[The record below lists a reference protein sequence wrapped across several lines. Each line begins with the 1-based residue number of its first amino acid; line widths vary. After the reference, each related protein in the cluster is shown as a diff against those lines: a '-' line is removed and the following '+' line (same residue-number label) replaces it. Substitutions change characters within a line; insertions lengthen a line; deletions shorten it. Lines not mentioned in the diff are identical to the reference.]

1 MLRLKKGKLFLSTAE
16 KAFTRR
22 KFVKETVAS
31 AVIFGST
38 PQIFSEKERQKK
50 KVQSSFIPRFRFLQV
65 NDLHIEHEGK
75 GYKDANVRASW
86 LFNALK
92 SDRYFPKPDFI
103 LGIGDIIHGESLEGI
118 KSDLIY
124 LRENYLDDLS
134 IKFYHIMGNHE
145 CQQNEGNLKF
155 EEPFIKANGPDSL
168 NYSFEYKGIE
178 FIAFNNSGT
187 YAITDELEYARKD
200 RLKALLQKKSSLPK
214 IVCCHIPI
222 IPVREESVLAESF
235 GFSSYKT
242 KDTSTLDLLQAPEH
256 KVRAVL
262 SGHIHFTGSVVKKGI
277 HHVTI
282 SGLAS
287 YPHDI
292 ALYSVFDDR
301 IDVEVIRIPSDL
313 LMPVTNIHGARRHK
327 KDFTDSA
334 HPSYTQYIM
343 GNESERNF
351 SIQL

>member
-1 MLRLKKGKLFLSTAE
+1 MKKRELFLSRTE
-16 KAFTRR
+16 KAFSRR
-22 KFVKETVAS
+22 KFVKETMAS
-31 AVIFGST
+31 AVIFGSH
-38 PQIFSEKERQKK
+38 PQIFSKKEEQKR
-50 KVQSSFIPRFRFLQV
+50 KVQSSLKPLFRFLQV

-92 SDRYFPKPDFI
+92 NERYFPKPDFI

-118 KSDLIY
+118 KSDLTY
-124 LRENYLDDLS
+124 LHENFFDGLS
-134 IKFYHIMGNHE
+134 IPFYHIMGNHE
-145 CQQNEGNLKF
+145 CKQNEGNLEF
-155 EEPFIKANGPDSL
+155 EAPFIKANGPDSL
-168 NYSFEYKGIE
+168 NYSFEYNGIE
-178 FIAFNNSGT
+178 FIIFNNSGT

-200 RLKALLQKKSSLPK
+200 RLNELLQKKPSLPK

-222 IPVREESVLAESF
+222 IPVREENVLAESF

-242 KDTSTLDLLQAPEH
+242 KDTSTLELLQVPEH

-262 SGHIHFTGSVVKKGI
+262 SGHIHFTGSVVKEGI
-277 HHVTI
+277 HHITI

-292 ALYSVFDDR
+292 ALYSVFSDR

-313 LMPVTNIHGARRHK
+313 LEPVTNIHGAGRHG
-327 KDFTDSA
+327 KDFIDGI

-343 GNESERNF
+343 GNENERRF

>member
-1 MLRLKKGKLFLSTAE
+1 MLRMKKE
-16 KAFTRR
+16 KIISNTEEKVFSRR

-31 AVIFGST
+31 AIIIGST
-38 PQIFSEKERQKK
+38 PQIFPKTEMQRK
-50 KVQSSFIPRFRFLQV
+50 KVQYSSKPLFRFLQV

-92 SDRYFPKPDFI
+92 SERYFPKPDFI
-103 LGIGDIIHGESLEGI
+103 LGIGDIISGESLDGVKKDFE
-118 KSDLIY
+118 Y
-124 LRENYLDDLS
+124 LHENFLDGLS

-145 CQQNEGNLKF
+145 CKQNEGNPEF
-155 EEPFIKANGPDSL
+155 EAPFIKANGPDSL
-168 NYSFEYKGIE
+168 NFSFEYKGIE
-178 FIAFNNSGT
+178 FIALNNSGT
-187 YAITDELEYARKD
+187 FVITDELEHVRKE
-200 RLKALLQKKSSLPK
+200 RLKALLQKKPSLPK

-222 IPVREESVLAESF
+222 IPIRDESVLAQSF

-242 KDTSTLDLLQAPEH
+242 KDTSILGLLQAPEH

-262 SGHIHFTGSVVKKGI
+262 SGHIHFTGSVVKEGI
-277 HHVTI
+277 HHTTI

-287 YPHDI
+287 FPHDI
-292 ALYSVFDDR
+292 ALYSVFSDR

-313 LMPVTNIHGARRHK
+313 LMPVTNIHGAGRHK
-327 KDFTDSA
+327 KDFTDST
-334 HPSYTQYIM
+334 HSSYTQYIM
-343 GNESERNF
+343 GNENERSF